1 MSDPANVLML
11 MLTLTLIAIV
21 LLIFI
26 NVKAVLEKKR
36 TLRVKI
42 LITCLLMGT
51 ALVMIFDFL
60 YRHIPGNYPL
70 INWISVYLSLW
81 VLHAGVL

>member
-1 MSDPANVLML
+1 MSDPANVL

-51 ALVMIFDFL
+51 ALVMIFDAETF
-60 YRHIPGNYPL
+60 PGT
-70 INWISVYLSLW
+70 INSSTGLASI
-81 VLHAGVL
+81 